1 MRHLLPH
8 LLPHLLHTFLLVV
21 FSISFNRLALAA
33 DFSQQAAGAYGPVSI
48 SIKGDIK
55 DGDFD
60 RFKDFL
66 LLPGNLK
73 AYTNYVWL
81 DSRGGSL
88 FEAQKFG
95 RLFEQSSASVVVGP
109 DAKCYSACF
118 IMFAGGVDRV
128 LYPFGELGVHQISVN
143 HPEIDVTTKKALLT
157 VVANNVYT
165 YLLAQGMPQAI
176 IDEMRE
182 TPVSRMYILDSL
194 MLKRNGWNTTVAIQP
209 AFLKAVEK
217 TCGPHPAP
225 QKSLLEQQRD
235 EDSPQRMAAWTTC
248 RVSVQTKQALRFA
261 TNELALLVAG
271 QPSLLFAPGKLKE
284 ATAAM
289 AALQ

>member
-1 MRHLLPH
+1 MHHLLFR
-8 LLPHLLHTFLLVV
+8 LRFVFLLVV
-21 FSISFNRLALAA
+21 FSIGVHRFAIAA
-33 DFSQQAAGAYGPVSI
+33 DFSQQAAGPYGPVSV

-60 RFKDFL
+60 RFRDFL

-88 FEAQKFG
+88 FEAMKFSN
-95 RLFEQSSASVVVGP
+95 LFEKSSASVVVGP

-118 IMFAGGVDRV
+118 SMFAGGVDRV
-128 LYPFGELGVHQISVN
+128 LYPFGELGVHQISAN
-143 HPEIDVTTKKALLT
+143 HPEIDTTTRQSLLA
-157 VVANNVYT
+157 VVAKNVYA
-165 YLLAQGMPQAI
+165 YLLSQGMPQAI
-176 IDEMRE
+176 IDKMRE
-182 TPVSRMYILDSL
+182 TPAASMYILDSL
-194 MLKRNGWNTTVAIQP
+194 LLKRNGWNSTVAIQP
-209 AFLKAVEK
+209 AFLNAVEK

-235 EDSPQRMAAWTTC
+235 DDSPQRMAAWTAC
-248 RVSVQTKQALRFA
+248 RISVQTKNAMRFA
-261 TNELALLVAG
+261 ADELALLESG
-271 QPSLLFAPGKLKE
+271 QPSLLFPAGKLKE